1 MRISDWSSD
10 VCSSDLPVDHDQ
22 RSRLLDELVD
32 AGPADA
38 LAHLDD
44 GGAKLW
50 TIATILRH
58 RRRDPAPFRSSTYRP
73 IAATGEKARH
83 AVAFERDGLVVVV
96 PRLLVGL
103 GDDWDDTSIE
113 VPAGGGWIDLLSAA
127 KVEPGPT
134 ALADLLDAFPVVVL
148 AREDDS
154 R

>member
-44 GGAKLW
+44 GGAKRW

-58 RRRDPAPFRSSTYRP
+58 RRREPAPFRSSTYRP
-73 IAATGEKARH
+73 IAATGAKARH

-96 PRLLVGL
+96 PRLL
-103 GDDWDDTSIE
+103 
-113 VPAGGGWIDLLSAA
+113 GGQIGRAH
-127 KVEPGPT
+127 V
-134 ALADLLDAFPVVVL
+134 
-148 AREDDS
+148 
-154 R
+154 